1 MRLSEVLILT
11 IGGLILYRSGRK
23 IESEINPDGQV
34 DIVARTIWGEARGEG
49 ANGMQ
54 AVANVIMNRVER
66 GGWYGLT
73 PAEVCKKPLQFSC
86 WNSNDPNYKPM
97 LSVTDSDKEFRQALE
112 IATKAV
118 TGQLPDITGGATEYH
133 AKSIKPSSWNWHKL
147 TQTTTIGDHIFYRS
161 VA

>member
-23 IESEINPDGQV
+23 IESELNPDGQV

-49 ANGMQ
+49 VTGMQ
-54 AVANVIMNRVER
+54 AVANVIMNRVDR

-73 PAEVCKKPLQFSC
+73 PGEVCKKPRQFSC
-86 WNSNDPNYKPM
+86 WNVGDPNYKPM

-112 IATKAV
+112 LSEKAV
-118 TGQLPDITGGATEYH
+118 SGQLPDITGGATEYH
-133 AKSIKPSSWNWHKL
+133 AKSIKPSWNWQKL
-147 TQTTTIGDHIFYRS
+147 TQTTTIGDHIFYKT
-161 VA
+161 V